1 MSMEWVQKALDMV
14 VGANLIP
21 QDLSPVVTLQD
32 GRPRPFMENAPQTF
46 ASNETHEWNEQGLIA
61 PGSGAASYQDGNAPS
76 GDAQAPTKYNNK
88 TCNVGKLASVTDN
101 FTAAL
106 TRSYTLQLAD
116 GVLEREVQSALDYQK
131 ELKTREVLDE
141 CEWMHISGD
150 QTVTTGFPGGQ
161 TDGLEKWILANGTI
175 VNTAA
180 DGTTAGTATVPVAI
194 SEAAI
199 KALMETIA
207 QKYPTAMPDT
217 CLVPP
222 ELKKSFNGFVGSGA
236 GNPITRIIS
245 NDTVTQNLIA
255 GSPEVTKYDTGF
267 GVVDVRVEPN
277 LSPAFNPLKTGQ
289 AYQNALFYNKA
300 QVKNAVLRKLMS
312 EQLARVGTSVQCMI
326 TTTFAQEHRLP
337 KHAGILQYMK
347 AA

>member
-21 QDLSPVVTLQD
+21 QDLSRTVTLQD
-32 GRPRPFMENAPQTF
+32 GRPRPFLENAPQTF
-46 ASNETHEWNEQGLIA
+46 ASNTTHEWDEQGLIA
-61 PGSGAASYQDGNAPS
+61 VGSGAASYQDGNAPGS
-76 GDAQAPTKYNNK
+76 DAQAPSKFNNK
-88 TCNVGKLASVTDN
+88 TCNVGKTASVTDN
-101 FTAAL
+101 FVAAL
-106 TRSYTLQLAD
+106 TRSGTLKLAE
-116 GVLEREVQSALDYQK
+116 GELEREVQSALDYQK

-141 CEWMHISGD
+141 CEWMNISGD
-150 QTVTTGFPGGQ
+150 STVTTNFPGGQ
-161 TDGLEKWILANGTI
+161 TDGLEKWITNNGTI
-175 VNTAA
+175 VKTAS
-180 DGTTAGTATVPVAI
+180 DGTTAGTSTTPVAI

-199 KALMETIA
+199 KTLMQTIA
-207 QKYPTAMPDT
+207 ELYPTAMPDT

-267 GVVDVRVEPN
+267 GVVDVRLEPN
-277 LSPAFNPLKTGQ
+277 LSPAFNPLKSGQ
-289 AYQNALFYNKA
+289 VYQNVLFYNKA
-300 QVKNAVLRKLMS
+300 QVRIAFLRKLMS

-326 TTTFAQEHRLP
+326 TTTFAQEHRLA
-337 KHAGILQYMK
+337 KHAGMLQYMK
-347 AA
+347 SA